1 MDTLQMKKESQVDPS
16 DSTTA
21 WIEPESWMNELW
33 DWTDKYQIRS
43 DSIPREASKLGEL
56 DSLKIKSDQITT
68 LPEALCNLVNL
79 KQLWLQCPNL
89 KGLPCSIDQLQSL
102 NYLEVNSDKITDLQT
117 ELPESFIQS
126 FRDKKL
132 HISGIPYCQFYTLGD
147 GYNRIAHIAL
157 IDIND
162 LWTEK
167 ALTELK
173 SLSGVSMV
181 IGLKARNIKQSIA
194 TTNSKLV
201 DCIVNCAIED
211 MKAIKQM
218 INGFFNNGV
227 IDFIAFD
234 YYELYEFVRDKQLYY
249 FSSSASN
256 LDSPSK
262 DESIRQTCIDLVK
275 KLSNDM
281 ASDIEGLIVHIEST
295 RELNLDELN
304 LVTEAFIDSIKFN
317 FPIENFYLNNS
328 LVEEAEYLTIKV
340 ISVVP

>member
-1 MDTLQMKKESQVDPS
+1 
-16 DSTTA
+16 
-21 WIEPESWMNELW
+21 
-33 DWTDKYQIRS
+33 
-43 DSIPREASKLGEL
+43 
-56 DSLKIKSDQITT
+56 
-68 LPEALCNLVNL
+68 
-79 KQLWLQCPNL
+79 
-89 KGLPCSIDQLQSL
+89 
-102 NYLEVNSDKITDLQT
+102 
-117 ELPESFIQS
+117 
-126 FRDKKL
+126 
-132 HISGIPYCQFYTLGD
+132 
-147 GYNRIAHIAL
+147 
-157 IDIND
+157 
-162 LWTEK
+162 
-167 ALTELK
+167 
-173 SLSGVSMV
+173 MV

-194 TTNSKLV
+194 TTTSKLI

-211 MKAIKQM
+211 MKDIEQM

-262 DESIRQTCIDLVK
+262 DESIRQTCMDLVK

-317 FPIENFYLNNS
+317 FPIEKFYLNNS
-328 LVEEAEYLTIKV
+328 LVEDDEGITIKV
-340 ISVVP
+340 LCVLR

>member
-1 MDTLQMKKESQVDPS
+1 MKKESQVDPS
-16 DSTTA
+16 YSDSTTA
-21 WIEPESWMNELW
+21 FIKSEIWMNQLW
-33 DWTDKYQIRS
+33 DWADKYQIS
-43 DSIPREASKLGEL
+43 NDNLPRNASKLAEL

-89 KGLPCSIDQLQSL
+89 TGLPCSIEQLQSL

-117 ELPESFIQS
+117 QLPETFIQS

-132 HISGIPYCQFYTLGD
+132 HISGIPYCQFYTLDG

-167 ALTELK
+167 SLTELK

-181 IGLKARNIKQSIA
+181 IGLKARNIKQSIT

-262 DESIRQTCIDLVK
+262 DESIRQTCMDLVK

-317 FPIENFYLNNS
+317 FPIEKFYLNNS
-328 LVEEAEYLTIKV
+328 LVEDDEGITIKV
-340 ISVVP
+340 LCVLR